1 MEKFLGASFHI
12 ELANPKIWKRNSH
25 DLTNGSDVA
34 NAKRVKPVGN
44 LAMVDAPSRSI
55 HLKEP
60 LGWEIVLTGQ
70 ISNLETSLR
79 GKQLG

>member
-55 HLKEP
+55 
-60 LGWEIVLTGQ
+60 
-70 ISNLETSLR
+70 
-79 GKQLG
+79 